1 MEEVDSVK
9 EQIPQ
14 YPSAEILQQA
24 CYDDYSRLIETY
36 DKIYEKVNIMLA
48 FCGIILL
55 VILGS
60 VDYTRVLNICKAATT
75 AELFVVL
82 LHLCCTVVS
91 AVCIVWA
98 VIQLLLL
105 LRSKTLLVFNSIDIR
120 NEEIYRWNPD
130 QASLWL
136 IDKYTTVI
144 DTLRGTIKDKQKS
157 YDSAITKVIISLVAY
172 AFVLVIEK
180 GM

>member
-1 MEEVDSVK
+1 M
-9 EQIPQ
+9 
-14 YPSAEILQQA
+14 
-24 CYDDYSRLIETY
+24 
-36 DKIYEKVNIMLA
+36 
-48 FCGIILL
+48 
-55 VILGS
+55 
-60 VDYTRVLNICKAATT
+60 
-75 AELFVVL
+75 
-82 LHLCCTVVS
+82 
-91 AVCIVWA
+91 
-98 VIQLLLL
+98 
-105 LRSKTLLVFNSIDIR
+105 FNSIDIR

-172 AFVLVIEK
+172 AVVLVIEK